1 LPKAN
6 KTDAT
11 IVVVVMVTEI
21 AVEAAVMVVDLFI

>member
-1 LPKAN
+1 LPKAS